1 MTIFFFSFM
10 YNMYNDPFSFFI
22 YMYNDPF
29 CPPFI
34 YLCTQHIRSVL
45 EMKTVGRLAVERE
58 MKQRTNIHSSVHG
71 ALNFFFI
78 RISGRPTLPLYQP

>member
-34 YLCTQHIRSVL
+34 YLCTQHISSVL
-45 EMKTVGRLAVERE
+45 EMKTV
-58 MKQRTNIHSSVHG
+58 
-71 ALNFFFI
+71 
-78 RISGRPTLPLYQP
+78 